1 MNKAYLFYGIRQF
14 TVKTADKSRRRLRSA
29 VIGIAVSLIPLVTVI
44 EIANGMVEGISRRY
58 IEIGSY
64 HLQLRTYAD
73 TSKDEVDAVLSSV
86 RDVPEISLS
95 FAYYQGLALIF
106 SQEGRMGVT
115 ARTLPH
121 GMYEL
126 DEKMREYINIRDGE
140 FDLSTENA
148 ILVSSNVASQLNV
161 KTGDRVKLLTARS
174 VSNGRYILRQSSFSV
189 TGVFSSG
196 YNELDALSLYMN
208 EKRGESLF
216 REPGSTVIGIK
227 IKDPYNSSSAIKQNL
242 IGLIPSDWYV
252 YTWFELDRAMYN
264 SFRTTKTLLIL
275 IMALIVCVASVNISS
290 GLVLLVM
297 EKERDIAILRSTG
310 GSRRGITA
318 SFVVTGF
325 IAGSI
330 GTFFGII
337 FGLLLSVNI
346 NEVLILLERF
356 LSALSFG
363 IRTLLFPFSK
373 AELREVQLLSPSYYL
388 EDIPIVIK
396 MRDILAVSFLSIGL
410 STAFA
415 WFPARKAGKI
425 NPVEV
430 LQKH

>member
-1 MNKAYLFYGIRQF
+1 VNKAYLFYGIRQF
-14 TVKTADKSRRRLRSA
+14 TAKTADKSRRRLRSA
-29 VIGIAVSLIPLVTVI
+29 VIGIALSLIPLVTVI
-44 EIANGMVEGISRRY
+44 EVANGMVEGITRRY

-73 TSKDEVDAVLSSV
+73 TSKDEVDAVLLSLNEI
-86 RDVPEISLS
+86 PEISLS
-95 FAYYQGLALIF
+95 FAYYQGLALVF
-106 SQEGRMGVT
+106 SQEGRIGVT

-121 GMYEL
+121 GVYEL
-126 DEKMREYINIRDGE
+126 DEKMQEYINFKEGE
-140 FDLSTENA
+140 FDLSTEDS
-148 ILVSSNVASQLNV
+148 ILVSSNVASQLNIH
-161 KTGDRVKLLTARS
+161 TGDAVKLLTARS

-189 TGVFSSG
+189 TGVFSTG
-196 YNELDALSLYMN
+196 YNELDALSLYVN

-216 REPGSTVIGIK
+216 KEPGSTVVGIK
-227 IKDPYNSSSAIKQNL
+227 IKDPYNSSSDIKQN
-242 IGLIPSDWYV
+242 IISMVPDDWYV

-264 SFRTTKTLLIL
+264 SFRTTKILLIL

-325 IAGSI
+325 IAGCI
-330 GTFFGII
+330 GTLFGII
-337 FGLLLSVNI
+337 FGLLLSANI
-346 NEVLILLERF
+346 NEVLVLLERI
-356 LSALSFG
+356 LASLSFG
-363 IRTLLFPFSK
+363 TRSLLFPFSK
-373 AELREVQLLSPSYYL
+373 VEFRDVQLLSPSYYL
-388 EDIPIVIK
+388 ENIPIVIK

-410 STAFA
+410 STLFA
-415 WFPARKAGKI
+415 WFPAMKAGKI